1 MKHYTV
7 HQLANLSG
15 VSVRTLHHYDEIGV
29 LRPAFTG
36 ENRYRYYGREELLRL
51 QQILFYR
58 ELGLPLLQVAALL
71 DQPDFDRLA
80 ALRQHRDRLKSE
92 RERYRRLIET
102 IDRTIVE
109 LSGEPMMNDADFY
122 NGFAAEKQVGY
133 ERWLVERYGE
143 PMQPAIDHS
152 TPHLKSLQPTERQA
166 RMQELADIEAA
177 LVEAFKRGLACDS
190 PALEPVLARHRSWVA
205 LMWNKP
211 CSPEAFAGLADLYCA
226 HPDFVARYEKL
237 AAGFCDFLVAAMKA
251 HARRL
256 SSIEST

>member
-7 HQLANLSG
+7 QQLSKLSG
-15 VSVRTLHHYDEIGV
+15 VSTRTLHHYDEIG
-29 LRPAFTG
+29 LLKPAYTG

-58 ELGLPLLQVAALL
+58 ELDLPLLQIGALL
-71 DQPDFDRLA
+71 DQPEFDRLT
-80 ALRQHRDRLKSE
+80 ALREHRARLESE
-92 RERYRRLIET
+92 AARYRRLIQT

-109 LSGEPMMNDADFY
+109 LTGDPTMNDADLY
-122 NGFAAEKQVGY
+122 HGFAPEKQAEY
-133 ERWLVERYGE
+133 ERWLVDRYGDDARQTIE
-143 PMQPAIDHS
+143 QS
-152 TPHLKSLQPTERQA
+152 KSHLSSLQPRQRDA

-177 LVEAFKRGLACDS
+177 LMEAYKRELPPDS
-190 PALEPVLARHRSWVA
+190 LALEPMLARHRSWVA

-226 HPDFVARYEKL
+226 HPDFLARYEKL